1 MGSIVGAAVVS
12 HVPPLVLPEA
22 ARRQLNDG
30 EDTSLFQGLHD
41 LRAEKLAPLG
51 ADTVV
56 VIDTHWFTTIEHVV
70 ASHDRRHGLYTSEEL
85 LAA

>member
-22 ARRQLNDG
+22 TRRHLNDG

-56 VIDTHWFTTIEHVV
+56 VIDTETQEVVGVIEVGPNATGV
-70 ASHDRRHGLYTSEEL
+70 GIRSVP
-85 LAA
+85 